1 MQNSEN
7 KPRRGIGEIM
17 TGFYQKHPLLSHI
30 MLIAVTAVFLS
41 LAALLFL
48 DVWTDHGK
56 TATVPDIKGVP
67 YTTAATLLDEC
78 GLGIEVS
85 DSVYD
90 SSSAPGI
97 VTKSW
102 PRAHTTVKP
111 GRTVYVTINALS
123 PRQITINVPLV
134 DISSRQAVA
143 YLEGLGLKNIRT
155 EYVPGQFDDLVK
167 GAYYNGR
174 QLGNG
179 SVIPITASVTV
190 IVTRAYEDNSA
201 DSTEVAPT
209 AETATETDEPTTGI

>member
-7 KPRRGIGEIM
+7 KPHRGIGEIM

-48 DVWTDHGK
+48 DIWTDHGK

-97 VTKSW
+97 VTESW
-102 PRAHTTVKP
+102 PRPHTTVKP

-167 GAYYNGR
+167 GAYCNGR

-190 IVTRAYEDNSA
+190 IVTRAYEENTA
-201 DSTEVAPT
+201 DSTEVAST
-209 AETATETDEPTTGI
+209 AETATETDERATGI